1 VICAALAP
9 VYEYIDEIFIYGSSA
24 KGEDAANSDVDLLMV
39 TDSLAYANLMAV
51 LADAEQSLGR
61 SINPSIYTMHQV
73 KSKLSNNHAFLSRLT
88 EQPKI
93 WLKKSE
99 DDIGAFG

>member
-1 VICAALAP
+1 MICAALAP
-9 VYEYIDEIFIYGSSA
+9 VYEYIDEAFIYGSSA
-24 KGEDAANSDVDLLMV
+24 KGEDAANSDVDLLMI

-61 SINPSIYTMHQV
+61 PINPSIYTMHQV
-73 KSKLSNNHAFLSRLT
+73 KGKLSNNHAFLSRLM

-93 WLKKSE
+93 WLKKNE